1 MGMID
6 FKTTKF
12 ELEPRNH
19 LENGATAG
27 GESRVGMSSGVSS
40 GATRLKCR
48 VGFFHKKRFGEG
60 LSRTH
65 EKFDL
70 LTPCGNWG
78 GFDKTEVCGKM
89 VRSFMGPGSP
99 FFCLTE

>member
-6 FKTTKF
+6 FKTTKV

-48 VGFFHKKRFGEG
+48 VGFFHKKQIGEG

-70 LTPCGNWG
+70 LTPCGNLG
-78 GFDKTEVCGKM
+78 GFVKTEVCGKM

-99 FFCLTE
+99 ILCLTE